1 MTVAL
6 SGKEIAAKLEKQFPG
21 SVLESSEDS
30 LLIKPESLLDVAS
43 FLKTTPEFN
52 CNYLTTITAVDYRD
66 YFEVV
71 YILTSLEHNHSL
83 KLKTRC
89 HDRKNPAL
97 PSVFSLWRAA
107 DLQEREIFDLFGISF
122 EGHPNLKHIVLW
134 DGFPGNPLRKDW
146 QGGD

>member
-21 SVLESSEDS
+21 SVIESSEDS

-43 FLKTTPEFN
+43 FLKTAPELNFD
-52 CNYLTTITAVDYRD
+52 YLTAITAVDYNS

-83 KLKTRC
+83 KFKTRC
-89 HDRKNPAL
+89 HDRESPSL
-97 PSVFSLWRAA
+97 PSVFGLWRTA
-107 DLQEREIFDLFGISF
+107 DLQEREIFDLFGIKF
-122 EGHPNLKHIVLW
+122 DGHPNLKHIVLW
-134 DGFPGNPLRKDW
+134 DGFPGYPLRKDW
-146 QGGD
+146 QGGN

>member
-21 SVLESSEDS
+21 SVIESSEDS
-30 LLIKPESLLDVAS
+30 LLIKTESLLDVAS
-43 FLKTTPEFN
+43 FLKATPEFN
-52 CNYLTTITAVDYRD
+52 CDYLTTITAVDYRD

-89 HDRKNPAL
+89 HDRKNPSL

-107 DLQEREIFDLFGISF
+107 DLQEREIFDLFGIKF
-122 EGHPNLKHIVLW
+122 DGHPNMKRIVLW
-134 DGFPGNPLRKDW
+134 EGFPGHPLRKDW

>member
-21 SVLESSEDS
+21 SVMESGEDS
-30 LLIKPESLLDVAS
+30 LLIKPESLLDLAS

-52 CNYLTTITAVDYRD
+52 FNYLTFITAVDYRD

-71 YILTSLEHNHSL
+71 YILTSLEHNHCL

-89 HDRKNPAL
+89 RDRKNPSL
-97 PSVFSLWRAA
+97 PSVFHLWRGA
-107 DLQEREIFDLFGISF
+107 DFQEREIFDLFGIKF
-122 EGHPNLKHIVLW
+122 EGHPNLRHIVLW
-134 DGFPGNPLRKDW
+134 EGFEGHPLRKDFL
-146 QGGD
+146 

>member
-21 SVLESSEDS
+21 SVIESSEDS
-30 LLIKPESLLDVAS
+30 LLIKPESLPDLAS

-52 CNYLTTITAVDYRD
+52 FNYLTTITAVDYRD

-83 KLKTRC
+83 KLKARC
-89 HDRKNPAL
+89 HDRKNPSL

-107 DLQEREIFDLFGISF
+107 DLQEREIFDLFGIKF
-122 EGHPNLKHIVLW
+122 DGHPNLKRIVLW
-134 DGFPGNPLRKDW
+134 EGFPGHPLRKDW